1 MLIATEISN
10 CGFKRM
16 AKPFMNYKPLI
27 LIFLFIPFHSAFA
40 QNTPSSDEL
49 FQRARKTAFELKDY
63 PKAIALSKQALAKSP
78 DYSDIR
84 IFLGRLYT
92 WSKKSDSARTELA
105 IVLKD
110 HPDND
115 DAALAMGSLEYWNN
129 NPEAALQVVGK
140 GLHYHPDS
148 KDLLL
153 LKAKALS
160 ALNRYREAGRII
172 DTVLK
177 IDPQNTDARALSGH
191 IADKTVKN
199 KVSANYDFTYFDK
212 EYDSPWHLASV
223 DYTQQTDIGS
233 IIGRINYA
241 NRFQTSGFQAE
252 VDAYPHISRV
262 FYAYVSG
269 GYAGNGGIF
278 PRYRAGFSLYANLPA
293 AFEGEAGF
301 RFLSYGRAT
310 WIYTAS
316 VGKYYK
322 NFWFNLRT
330 FITPSNNSLS
340 QSFLLNTRY
349 YYSGA
354 NDYFTLTL
362 GTGLS
367 PDDILNSTGSYTIRS
382 NNIGLG
388 YRHAFKPLNI
398 AFINLSWVNTEYLP
412 HVKGNQYDIGIGYI
426 KGF

>member
-1 MLIATEISN
+1 MT
-10 CGFKRM
+10 R
-16 AKPFMNYKPLI
+16 PFINHKLLI
-27 LIFLFIPFHSAFA
+27 LIFLFSHINSAFA
-40 QNTPSSDEL
+40 QNTQSSDDL
-49 FQRARKTAFELKDY
+49 FQQARKTAFDLKDY

-92 WSKKSDSARTELA
+92 WSKKPDSARTELGT
-105 IVLKD
+105 VLKD
-110 HPDND
+110 HPDSE

-129 NPEAALQVVGK
+129 NPDAALQVVGN
-140 GLHYHPDS
+140 GLRYHPGS

-153 LKAKALS
+153 LKAKVLNDLS
-160 ALNRYREAGRII
+160 RYREAGRII
-172 DTVLK
+172 DTILK
-177 IDPQNTDARALSGH
+177 TDPQNTDARSLGGRV
-191 IADKTVKN
+191 ADKIAKN
-199 KVSANYDFTYFDK
+199 KVSINYDYTYFDK
-212 EYDSPWHLASV
+212 EYSSPWHLASI
-223 DYTQQTDIGS
+223 DYTRQTGIGS
-233 IIGRINYA
+233 IIGRLNYA
-241 NRFQTSGFQAE
+241 NRFQTGGLQAE
-252 VDAYPHISRV
+252 VDAYPHISRI

-278 PRYRAGFSLYANLPA
+278 PRYRAGVSLYANLPA
-293 AFEGEAGF
+293 AFEAEAGF
-301 RFLSYGRAT
+301 RFLDFGNAT

-330 FITPSNNSLS
+330 FITPSNNSFS
-340 QSFLLNTRY
+340 QSFSLNTRY

-367 PDDILNSTGSYTIRS
+367 PDDIVNSTGAYTLRS
-382 NNIGLG
+382 NNAGVG
-388 YRHAFKPLNI
+388 YRHAFKPLNV